1 MNIALILAGGVGKRA
16 GVGFP
21 KQFLE
26 VQSVPVI
33 VYTLTTFQKSNYID
47 EIVVVSHQ
55 DYIDEVMQYKTKYNI
70 SKLRDVVAGG
80 QTGLGSVLNGIRS
93 LSENSPEDIILI
105 HDSVRPFLTS
115 RDIEENVKVAEKHG
129 VAVTSVPC
137 VETLVMVDESG
148 RADTQIPRDNLMR
161 VMTPQSFKLRILREL
176 FVNVDVNNSSYPS
189 TFALY
194 MSKGNPVYCSYGSER
209 NIKITYPEDIDYL
222 QKLFSL

>member
-33 VYTLTTFQKSNYID
+33 VYTLTTFQKSSYID

-55 DYIDEVMQYKTKYNI
+55 DYIDDVMQYKAKYNI

-115 RDIEENVKVAEKHG
+115 RAIEENVKVAEKHG